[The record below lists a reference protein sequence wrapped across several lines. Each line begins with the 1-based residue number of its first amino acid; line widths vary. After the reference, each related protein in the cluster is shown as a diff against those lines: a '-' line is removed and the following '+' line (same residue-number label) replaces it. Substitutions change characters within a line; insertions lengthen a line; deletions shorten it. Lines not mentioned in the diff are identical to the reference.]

1 MGKHFYPG
9 AVILALAFSLLALLA
24 SSVIAAKHDL
34 IGKQAPEFTQLS
46 QSDWLNSEPLKLAQ
60 LKGNVVLIDF
70 WTFGCW
76 NCYNSFPWLKGLEE
90 KYAGRP
96 FKIVGVHSPEFDH
109 EKDRDKLVE
118 KISEFDLRHPIMV
131 DNDFKFWRA
140 MHNRYWPSFY
150 VIDKKGVL
158 RGFYAGETHQGDS
171 QSRRIG
177 NLIGRLLKE

>member
-1 MGKHFYPG
+1 MGKSFYPN
-9 AVILALAFSLLALLA
+9 AIILGFSLGFFALLA

-34 IGKQAPEFTQLS
+34 IGTQAPEFTQQA
-46 QSDWLNSEPLKLAQ
+46 QSDWLNSQPLTLAQ
-60 LKGNVVLIDF
+60 LKGKVVLIDF

-76 NCYNSFPWLKGLEE
+76 NCYNSFAWLKGLEE
-90 KYAGRP
+90 KYADRP
-96 FKIVGVHSPEFDH
+96 FKVVGVHSPEVAH
-109 EKDRDKLVE
+109 EKDRDKLME
-118 KISEFDLRHPIMV
+118 KISEFSLRHPIMI

-150 VIDKKGVL
+150 VVDKKGVL

-177 NLIGRLLKE
+177 NLIGRLLKD